1 MKLRRPLRHA
11 CVAAALTAACT
22 LAAAQKQEHVVKA
35 PHYGDT
41 LFHFFQDRWFDAI
54 TGHLVSQ
61 HFNRNQPHDDEA
73 EVLKGGMLLSYGM
86 HREAGEVFARL
97 IERNARPAVRDRA
110 WYFLAKIRY
119 QRGLVPEAREALDKV
134 EGKLPPELEDERV
147 LLAAQI
153 RMAGDDYA
161 GAAELLKAVKPG
173 PTSASQYAR
182 FNLGVALV
190 RLGDAVQGNAL
201 LDELGKAPVQGEEMK
216 TLRDRANVAL
226 GFAALAEGRPAD
238 ARAALQRVRLVGPQ
252 SNKALLGFGWAAAE
266 QKDPKTALVPWLE
279 LADRDTGDAAVL
291 ESKIAVPFAY
301 AELGALN
308 RAMEG
313 YVGAIDLFEAEQ
325 KRLDESIAAIRSGA
339 LVGALL
345 ERNPGAEMGAFGSIA
360 DVPAMPHASHFTQ
373 ILAGHEFQES
383 FKNLRDLQFL
393 VRNLNGW
400 LDKLGTF
407 DDMLANR
414 RQAFAERLPK
424 IRSQASDVQL
434 PAMAKQRDALAA
446 ELQQA
451 EQAGD
456 GRAFPDERQRAL
468 MERLAGVKAVIAA
481 NPDPEVAER
490 VRRIEGALTWE
501 LAREYPARLWTA
513 QKALKDAE
521 DGLLAARQHEAALAR
536 AQAEEP
542 KRFEAFAQRIAELRA
557 RLQATLPGV
566 QALGRD
572 QQAALQEMA
581 ITALQAQKDRLD
593 TYAAQARLA
602 VAQLQDRG
610 PVAQR
615 APAPA
620 PTPATEASD
629 AKR

>member
-11 CVAAALTAACT
+11 CAAAALAAACT

-41 LFHFFQDRWFDAI
+41 LFNFFQDRWFDAI

-97 IERNARPAVRDRA
+97 IERNAKPAVRDRA

-173 PTSASQYAR
+173 PTSASLYAR

-190 RLGDAVQGNAL
+190 RLGDAAQGSAL

-226 GFAALAEGRPAD
+226 GFSALAEGRPAD

-279 LADRDTGDAAVL
+279 LAERDTGDAAVL

-313 YVGAIDLFEAEQ
+313 YVGAIDLFEAERQ
-325 KRLDESIAAIRSGA
+325 RLDESIAAIRSGA

-407 DDMLANR
+407 EDMLANR

-434 PAMAKQRDALAA
+434 PALAKQRDALAA

-468 MERLAGVKAVIAA
+468 MDRLTGVKAVLAA
-481 NPDPEVAER
+481 NPDPELAER

-572 QQAALQEMA
+572 QQTALQEMA
-581 ITALQAQKDRLD
+581 IAALQSQKDRLD

-615 APAPA
+615 APEPA